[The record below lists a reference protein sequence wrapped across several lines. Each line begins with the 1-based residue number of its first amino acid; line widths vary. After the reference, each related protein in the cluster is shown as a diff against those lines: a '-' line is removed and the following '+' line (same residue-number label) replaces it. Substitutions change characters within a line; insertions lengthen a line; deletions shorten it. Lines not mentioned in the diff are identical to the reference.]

1 VQSRNLKNEEA
12 MAQVGQQHHK
22 KKIYAYSINNKDRI
36 PNYCMYFSLSGKQ
49 IISMISK
56 FVWKL

>member
-1 VQSRNLKNEEA
+1 VQSGNLKNEEA

-22 KKIYAYSINNKDRI
+22 KKNIYSINNKDRI
-36 PNYCMYFSLSGKQ
+36 SNCCMYFSLSGKQ

-56 FVWKL
+56 FVWRL